1 MFDAIIV
8 GGGPAGLNAALVL
21 GRCRRS
27 VLLCD
32 LGSPRNSVS
41 RGVHG
46 FITRDGTLPF
56 EMRDLGRAELA
67 RYPSVEIRDTGV
79 DDIEFE
85 PDGFEAVLSDGTRE
99 RARKVLLATGVA
111 DNLPDIP
118 GFRELYG
125 HGVFNCPYCD
135 GWEERDR
142 RFAVYGQGDHGLNFA
157 LQLKTWSD
165 DIVLLGDGVC
175 GFSNEQRGLLNRNGI
190 VIREEKVT
198 FLESVDDTLRAVR
211 FADGS
216 SMPRDALFFITGA
229 KLNCGLA
236 TKLGCELTEKGVVR
250 TRGNEKTNIPGLF
263 VAGDASQRAQFA
275 VVAAAEGALA
285 ALEINSQLAR
295 ENLR

>member
-21 GRCRRS
+21 GRCRRT

-32 LGSPRNSVS
+32 AGKPRNSVS
-41 RGVHG
+41 RGVNG
-46 FITRDGTLPF
+46 FITRDGALPF
-56 EMRDLGRAELA
+56 EIRDLGRAELA
-67 RYPSVEIRDTGV
+67 KYPSVEIRDIGV
-79 DDIEFE
+79 DDINFK
-85 PDGFEAVLSDGTRE
+85 PDGFEAVLGDGKRE
-99 RARKVLLATGVA
+99 RARKVLLATGVV

-118 GFRELYG
+118 GFHELYG
-125 HGVFNCPYCD
+125 HGVYNCPYCD

-142 RFAVYGQGDHGLNFA
+142 RFAVYGPEDHGLNFA

-165 DIVLLGDGVC
+165 DIVLLGDGGC
-175 GFSNEQRGLLNRNGI
+175 GFSEEQRDLLNRNGI
-190 VIREEKVT
+190 VIREEKVSR
-198 FLESVDDTLRAVR
+198 LESRDDALSGIR
-211 FADGS
+211 FEDGS
-216 SMPRDALFFITGA
+216 FIERDALFFITGA

-236 TKLGCELTEKGVVR
+236 TKLGCELTDKGVVR
-250 TRGNEKTNIPGLF
+250 TEGNEKTNVPGLF